1 MLTAAREQTEAFVA
15 RDEKLEK
22 LRQVPLF
29 AHLGRRETER
39 LGMLTDELEVPDGQV
54 LTLQGASGSEFFVV
68 LDGRVAIEKD
78 GERIAT
84 LNAGDFLGEIA
95 LIDGKPRTATARA
108 EGDARLLVLGRG
120 PFRDL
125 MDEFPSVRV
134 AVLQALAERVRSHES
149 SPAD

>member
-1 MLTAAREQTEAFVA
+1 MA

-29 AHLGRRETER
+29 AHLDKRETER
-39 LGMLTDELEVPDGQV
+39 LSMLADELDVPDGQV
-54 LTLQGASGSEFFVV
+54 LTRQGASGGEFFIV
-68 LDGRVAIEKD
+68 LEGQVAIEKN

-84 LNAGDFLGEIA
+84 MNPGDFLGEIA

-108 EGDARLLVLGRG
+108 DGNARLLAIGRA
-120 PFRDL
+120 PFHAL

-134 AVLQALAERVRSHES
+134 NVLQALAERVRAHE
-149 SPAD
+149 PENA

>member
-1 MLTAAREQTEAFVA
+1 MA

-39 LGMLTDELEVPDGQV
+39 LGMLADELEVADGQV
-54 LTLQGASGSEFFVV
+54 LTRQGASGTEFFVV
-68 LDGRVAIEKD
+68 LGGRVAIEKD
-78 GERIAT
+78 GQRIAT

-108 EGDARLLVLGRG
+108 DGDARLLVLGRG
-120 PFRDL
+120 PFHDL
-125 MDEFPSVRV
+125 MDEFPAIRL
-134 AVLQALAERVRSHES
+134 AVLQALAERIRNHEP
-149 SPAD
+149 SPDD